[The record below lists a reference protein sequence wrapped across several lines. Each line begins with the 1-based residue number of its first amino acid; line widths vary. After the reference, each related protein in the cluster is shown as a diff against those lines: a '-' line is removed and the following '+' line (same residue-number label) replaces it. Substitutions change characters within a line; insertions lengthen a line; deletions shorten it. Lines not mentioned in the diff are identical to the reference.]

1 MNKLPHPIHLGQSD
15 VLVVNGEDIQ
25 SLLAGKELDII
36 HTIRTAYAIHGRGDA
51 SLPHS
56 SFLLFPQNPKN
67 RIIALPAYLG
77 GSVNSAGI
85 KWISSFP
92 DNVDHG
98 IDRASA
104 VLILSSVSTG
114 RPRAILE
121 GSVISAKRTAA
132 SAALAAQLLQRDESP
147 LAGLVGCGVINF
159 EIASFLL
166 SCRSRVQQFLLF
178 DLDSARADAFKQR
191 FLSTFPSVKIRIE
204 STLNGLLKNAKLVSF
219 ATTATQPY
227 VQNLD
232 LCPAGTLILHVSLR
246 DLSAEAI
253 QSSRNVVDDVDHVCR
268 AQTSVHLAEQQLGN
282 RSFLRCS
289 LADVLNGMAPFD
301 DQDSGVTVFSP
312 FGLGILDV
320 ALGDYVLT
328 QALRTGK
335 GYVIPSFCPESW
347 NRATTSVPTERVG

>member
-1 MNKLPHPIHLGQSD
+1 MNIVLHPIHLGQSD
-15 VLVVNGEDIQ
+15 VLVVTGEDVQ

-36 HTIRTAYAIHGRGDA
+36 QTIRTAYAIHGRGDA
-51 SLPHS
+51 ALPHS
-56 SFLLFPQNPKN
+56 SFLLFPQNPRN

-85 KWISSFP
+85 KWVSSFP

-121 GSVISAKRTAA
+121 GSLISAKRTAA
-132 SAALAAQLLQRDESP
+132 SAALAAQLLQPHESP
-147 LAGLVGCGVINF
+147 VAGLVGCGVINF

-166 SCRSRVQQFLLF
+166 SCRSRLEQFLLF
-178 DLDSARADAFKQR
+178 DLDLARAEAFKQK
-191 FLSTFPSVKIRIE
+191 FLSAFPSMEIRIE
-204 STLNGLLKNAKLVSF
+204 TTLNGLLKNARLVSF
-219 ATTATQPY
+219 ATTAARPY
-227 VQNLD
+227 VQDLD

-253 QSSRNVVDDVDHVCR
+253 LASRNVVDDVDHVCR
-268 AQTSVHLAEQQLGN
+268 AQTSVHLAEQKMGN

-289 LADVLNGMAPFD
+289 LADVLNDMASFRD
-301 DQDSGVTVFSP
+301 IDSGVTIFSP
-312 FGLGILDV
+312 FGLGLLDV

-328 QALRTGK
+328 EALRTGK
-335 GYVIPSFCPESW
+335 GFVIPSFCPEPW
-347 NRATTSVPTERVG
+347 NRATTSVPAERVG